1 MSWKSRQLT
10 TLTIRSKTG
19 GEARLRHGLRVEDIA
34 LKAGKEIRFGPGLRR
49 VAAYQGGKSPLELGK
64 WMMESQVS
72 RFKEWLPEGRN
83 VPDFWDY
90 SLAILALGAVDLTK
104 ATGNDDWLAYAEGM
118 VGDPYLAD
126 GTIKGYDREDFNI
139 DSIKPGSPA
148 LAMWAQTGESRYR
161 EIARIL
167 RDQMREHPRTDV
179 GGFCHKQRYP
189 EQMWL
194 DGLYMA
200 SPFLARFG
208 AAMDE
213 PALFDEVVRQL
224 TIMDRVAYDAHADLW
239 YHGWDAARAQ
249 PWADSETGLSANF
262 WSRSIGWYGMALVDV
277 LEFLPEDHVGREAVL
292 GILTRWAYGISRY
305 QDEATGLWWQVTD
318 AGDRW
323 GNYLEATASV
333 QFIYTLAKAINKGW
347 LPPEP
352 FGPVLEA
359 AWEGL
364 QTHLLDVDAEGRISL
379 AQCCRVAGLSDDRDG
394 SFRYYM
400 SEAVVHNDIKGVGP
414 FVRAAV
420 ELEKYFNN

>member
-1 MSWKSRQLT
+1 
-10 TLTIRSKTG
+10 
-19 GEARLRHGLRVEDIA
+19 
-34 LKAGKEIRFGPGLRR
+34 
-49 VAAYQGGKSPLELGK
+49 
-64 WMMESQVS
+64 
-72 RFKEWLPEGRN
+72 
-83 VPDFWDY
+83 
-90 SLAILALGAVDLTK
+90 
-104 ATGNDDWLAYAEGM
+104 
-118 VGDPYLAD
+118 
-126 GTIKGYDREDFNI
+126 
-139 DSIKPGSPA
+139 
-148 LAMWAQTGESRYR
+148 
-161 EIARIL
+161 
-167 RDQMREHPRTDV
+167 
-179 GGFCHKQRYP
+179 
-189 EQMWL
+189 
-194 DGLYMA
+194 
-200 SPFLARFG
+200 
-208 AAMDE
+208 
-213 PALFDEVVRQL
+213 
-224 TIMDRVAYDAHADLW
+224 MDRVAYDAHADLW

-249 PWADSETGLSANF
+249 PWADRETGLSANF

-352 FGPVLEA
+352 FGPFLEA

-379 AQCCRVAGLSDDRDG
+379 AQCCRVAGMSDDRNG